1 VSGIGEAIQD
11 AIGSATGGFDQVPRI
26 FLTVSTLK
34 TVSESLMNRSS
45 ETTRRDLIAGG
56 AAALAGAS
64 LLRASTAQ
72 AATPADKSA
81 PWHER
86 RAAVE
91 RAWLDL
97 LGDFP
102 QTIPALAPEM
112 RKVTLEPGCPSER
125 LSAGQLAVLK
135 QQMAEEE
142 GAIERFHVS
151 FQTEADDRVTAWL
164 LVPESARSQPAPAMI
179 CIHST
184 TKGSGK
190 DQTAGLSGATPDSK
204 PDTSEGGRS
213 YGLHLARHGFVT
225 LSIDLL
231 TDGERVEPGEEVLQ
245 SAPFYQR
252 HPEWSIVGKNTWDI
266 MRSVD
271 FLQTLDFVMPA
282 QIGCI
287 GLSLGGHTAVFA
299 GAFEPRMAA
308 TISVGGVLDWHR
320 PAEHWARA
328 KGRYVYIKKFRP
340 YVDDPTLPVPVDFDE
355 LMMLVA
361 PRPLLI
367 LSSEWEFHNRR
378 NLLDKCLDVAKVYRN
393 WRDVEGLPSVL
404 EARKA
409 RRSYQSTLSYYK
421 ERSNISPKKMEAE
434 LESIGAGDCFAWFT
448 YPGGHSYPPV
458 VRQFSMAWLDR
469 WLDRDLRWYGKYGR
483 E

>member
-1 VSGIGEAIQD
+1 
-11 AIGSATGGFDQVPRI
+11 
-26 FLTVSTLK
+26 
-34 TVSESLMNRSS
+34 MNPTT
-45 ETTRRDLIAGG
+45 ETTRRDWITGG
-56 AAALAGAS
+56 AATVASTS
-64 LLRASTAQ
+64 LLGSTSVQ
-72 AATPADKSA
+72 AAPSAAANA

-102 QTIPALAPEM
+102 TTLPALEPIV
-112 RKVTLEPGCPSER
+112 RKVTLAPGCPSER
-125 LSAGQLAVLK
+125 LTPEQLAVLK
-135 QQMAEEE
+135 QQMAEEK
-142 GAIERFHVS
+142 GGIERFHVS
-151 FQTEADDRVTAWL
+151 FQSELDDRVSAWL
-164 LVPESARSQPAPAMI
+164 LVPESARQKPVAAMI

-184 TKGSGK
+184 TQGSGK
-190 DQTAGLSGATPDSK
+190 DQTVGLSGATPSAPPDS
-204 PDTSEGGRS
+204 SEGGRS
-213 YGLHLARHGFVT
+213 YGLHLARYGYVT

-231 TDGERVEPGEEVLQ
+231 ADGERIEPGEEVMQ
-245 SAPFYQR
+245 TRPFYAR

-266 MRSVD
+266 QRSVD
-271 FLQTLDFVMPA
+271 FLQTLDFVLPT

-299 GAFEPRMAA
+299 GAFEPRLAA

-320 PAEHWARA
+320 PTESWARGA
-328 KGRYVYIKKFRP
+328 GKYIYIKKFRP

-378 NLLDKCLDVAKVYRN
+378 DLLGKCLKVAQVYRD
-393 WRDVEGLPSVL
+393 WRDVNGLPSVL

-409 RRSYQSTLSYYK
+409 RRSHQKTLSYYK
-421 ERSNISPKKMEAE
+421 ERYDLSPEKV
-434 LESIGAGDCFAWFT
+434 ESDLKSLGAGDCFAWFS

-458 VRQFSMAWLDR
+458 ARQFSLAWLDR
-469 WLDRDLRWYGKYGR
+469 WLDRDDRWYGRYAR
-483 E
+483 P